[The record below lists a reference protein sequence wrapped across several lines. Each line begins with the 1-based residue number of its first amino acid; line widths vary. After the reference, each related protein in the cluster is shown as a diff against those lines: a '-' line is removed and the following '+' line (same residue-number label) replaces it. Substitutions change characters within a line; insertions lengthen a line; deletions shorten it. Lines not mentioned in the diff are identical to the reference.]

1 MTTPTHT
8 PPHAPVETAD
18 RLIFALDVPDAD
30 TARRTVVALGDSVRF
45 YKLGLELAMSP
56 EYFGLID
63 ELVASGRRIFA
74 DLKLY
79 DIPATVAA
87 AVRRLNGRGIHFVT
101 VHGDRAIM
109 EAAADAAIDVNILAV
124 TVLTSLDRSDLQ
136 DMGITLPVGDL
147 VVSRARG
154 AVKAGCAGVIASGQ
168 EAAALRAE
176 LGDGPVIVTPGV
188 RPEGGAGGDDQKRVV
203 TVAQAFEGGADH
215 IVVGRPIRSA
225 PDPKAAAEAIQAT
238 IAGVFGEAR

>member
-1 MTTPTHT
+1 MITRSDADAVAHPSIDSR
-8 PPHAPVETAD
+8 D

-30 TARRTVVALGDSVRF
+30 TARRTVAALGDSVQF

-63 ELVASGRRIFA
+63 ELTATGRKVFA

-109 EAAADAAIDVNILAV
+109 EAAADAAVDVNILA
-124 TVLTSLDRSDLQ
+124 
-136 DMGITLPVGDL
+136 
-147 VVSRARG
+147 
-154 AVKAGCAGVIASGQ
+154 
-168 EAAALRAE
+168 
-176 LGDGPVIVTPGV
+176 
-188 RPEGGAGGDDQKRVV
+188 
-203 TVAQAFEGGADH
+203 
-215 IVVGRPIRSA
+215 
-225 PDPKAAAEAIQAT
+225 
-238 IAGVFGEAR
+238 